1 MKKPECAKAKAFPK
15 FEHQNT
21 CKKKNTNNKFSHRTI
36 ILISI
41 AVKNKN
47 EMT

>member
-1 MKKPECAKAKAFPK
+1 MRKPECAKAKAFPK

-21 CKKKNTNNKFSHRTI
+21 CKKNTNNKFSHRTI
-36 ILISI
+36 ILRSI